1 MQTKTARPMSP
12 ARLHQTEIFSM
23 PGTAAP
29 GRRRTPVPAS
39 AHHTRSAADPDL
51 DTTLHTA
58 GSPSGVAAAAAAAAV
73 TVAVSAADTSRDRAL
88 RLAWRAWL
96 LVAALAAA
104 YLLPGIVG
112 HDPWKQDETYTFG
125 IIQHMLE
132 TGDFVVPTNAGQ
144 PFMEKPP
151 LYAAVA
157 TSLAWLLQRVM
168 PLHDAARLASA
179 LFAALAFG
187 FIARAARSA
196 SRAERWLDLRVLGPV
211 VLSAGTLVVVKHV
224 HDMMTDVA
232 LFAGTAMGF
241 CGLLELVMQHVAR
254 GRQLQHGLPVRPSGP
269 WAAPL
274 FGAGVGIALMS
285 KGLFVPLVFAATLV
299 AAMALYPACRTRA
312 FARSLGLAALVF
324 APFALIWPIALF
336 LRSETL
342 FMTWFWDNNVG
353 RFFGF
358 SVPELGAENDKPF
371 FILRAFVLL
380 GFPVAPLAITA
391 LARGAWREWRTPR
404 IALPVLFAGIG
415 LAVLQ
420 VSATS
425 RQLYI
430 LPFFAPL
437 ALVAAQAIERL
448 PRALHLAWDY
458 LSRALFGT
466 VVMLAW
472 AIWAVMAD
480 PNASRAGVAVLGRWL
495 PLDWTMP
502 LVPGFVIGALALTV
516 GWLWLLPKLRTT
528 GPWRG
533 ALSWGAGALV
543 AWGLVYTLLL
553 PWLDVAKSYRSVF
566 EDLNAHLA
574 LEWNDGDCMASLH
587 GLGESEAPMLYYFSG
602 IRHTPIDDATTTRC
616 TWMIVQGVRAVDPAP
631 GSEWKLF
638 WTGARPG
645 DNEELL
651 RVYVRTPDQHALQ

>member
-1 MQTKTARPMSP
+1 
-12 ARLHQTEIFSM
+12 M

-29 GRRRTPVPAS
+29 SRRRTSVPAP
-39 AHHTRSAADPDL
+39 AAHTRS
-51 DTTLHTA
+51 T
-58 GSPSGVAAAAAAAAV
+58 
-73 TVAVSAADTSRDRAL
+73 ADTDVLATLDVAGTPIAASTATISAPRDRSL
-88 RLAWRAWL
+88 LLGWRAWL
-96 LVAALAAA
+96 FIAVLVCA
-104 YLLPGIVG
+104 YTLPGVLG

-132 TGDFVVPTNAGQ
+132 TGDFVVPTNAGL

-151 LYAAVA
+151 LYAWVA

-187 FIARAARSA
+187 FIARAARVA
-196 SRAERWLDLRVLGPV
+196 SRADTWFDLRVLGPV
-211 VLSAGTLVVVKHV
+211 VLSAGTLVVIKHV

-232 LFAGTAMGF
+232 LFAGTAIGF

-254 GRQLQHGLPVRPSGP
+254 AQQMRHGLPVHPAGR
-269 WAAPL
+269 WAAPI
-274 FGAGVGIALMS
+274 FGAGVGIALMA

-299 AAMALYPACRTRA
+299 CTLALYPACRTRS
-312 FARSLGLAALVF
+312 FARALGVAALVF
-324 APFALIWPIALF
+324 APFALIWPTALF

-371 FILRAFVLL
+371 FILRAFLTV
-380 GFPVAPLAITA
+380 GFPVAPLAIVA
-391 LARGAWREWRTPR
+391 LARGAWRDWRAPR

-415 LAVLQ
+415 LVVLQ

-448 PRALHLAWDY
+448 PRQLHLAWDY
-458 LSRALFGT
+458 LSRILFGT
-466 VVMLAW
+466 VVVLAW

-480 PNASRAGVAVLGRWL
+480 PAASRADLALLGRWL

-502 LVPGFVIGALALTV
+502 IQPALVTGALALTV
-516 GWLWLLPKLRTT
+516 GWLTLLPKLRTT
-528 GPWRG
+528 GLWRG

-543 AWGLVYTLLL
+543 AWGLIYTLLL

-566 EDLNAHLA
+566 DDLNAHLA

-602 IRHTPIDDATTTRC
+602 IEHTPIDDAKTTRC

-638 WTGARPG
+638 WAGARPG

-651 RVYVRTPDQHALQ
+651 RVYVRTPEQHLQ

>member
-1 MQTKTARPMSP
+1 
-12 ARLHQTEIFSM
+12 M

-39 AHHTRSAADPDL
+39 AAHTRSTADTDAIATLDAAGTP
-51 DTTLHTA
+51 
-58 GSPSGVAAAAAAAAV
+58 VAASTAAI
-73 TVAVSAADTSRDRAL
+73 SPPRERSL
-88 RLAWRAWL
+88 PLGWRAWL
-96 LVAALAAA
+96 FVAALVCA
-104 YLLPGIVG
+104 YTLPGVLG

-132 TGDFVVPTNAGQ
+132 TGDFVVPTNAGL

-151 LYAAVA
+151 LYAWVA

-187 FIARAARSA
+187 FIARAARVA
-196 SRAERWLDLRVLGPV
+196 SRSDTWFDLRVLGPV
-211 VLSAGTLVVVKHV
+211 VLSASTLVVIKHV

-254 GRQLQHGLPVRPSGP
+254 AQQMRHGLPPHPAGR
-269 WAAPL
+269 WTAPI
-274 FGAGVGIALMS
+274 FGAGVGIALMA
-285 KGLFVPLVFAATLV
+285 KGLFVPLVFVATLV
-299 AAMALYPACRTRA
+299 CTLALYPACRTRA
-312 FARSLGLAALVF
+312 FARALGVAALVF
-324 APFALIWPIALF
+324 APFALIWPTALF

-371 FILRAFVLL
+371 FILRAFLL
-380 GFPVAPLAITA
+380 VGFPVAPLAIVA
-391 LARGAWREWRTPR
+391 LARGAWRDWRAPR

-415 LAVLQ
+415 LVVLQ

-437 ALVAAQAIERL
+437 ALVAAQAIDRL
-448 PRALHLAWDY
+448 PRRAHLAWDY
-458 LSRALFGT
+458 LSRILFGT
-466 VVMLAW
+466 VVALAW

-480 PNASRAGVAVLGRWL
+480 SAASRADLALLGRWL

-502 LVPGFVIGALALTV
+502 IQPALVTGALALTV
-516 GWLWLLPKLRTT
+516 GWLTLLPKLRTT
-528 GPWRG
+528 GLWRG

-566 EDLNAHLA
+566 DDLNAHLA

-602 IRHTPIDDATTTRC
+602 IQHTPIDDAKTTRC

-651 RVYVRTPDQHALQ
+651 RVYVRTPEQHPQ

>member
-1 MQTKTARPMSP
+1 MSGGAATTA
-12 ARLHQTEIFSM
+12 
-23 PGTAAP
+23 TASR
-29 GRRRTPVPAS
+29 GR
-39 AHHTRSAADPDL
+39 
-51 DTTLHTA
+51 
-58 GSPSGVAAAAAAAAV
+58 VA
-73 TVAVSAADTSRDRAL
+73 L
-88 RLAWRAWL
+88 LGWRAWL
-96 LVAALAAA
+96 LVAALFCA
-104 YLLPGIVG
+104 YALPGVLG

-151 LYAAVA
+151 LYAWVA

-179 LFAALAFG
+179 LFAMLAFG
-187 FIARAARSA
+187 FVARAARAA
-196 SRAERWLDLRVLGPV
+196 SRADSWFDLRVIGPV
-211 VLSAGTLVVVKHV
+211 VLSASTLVVIKHV

-241 CGLLELVMQHVAR
+241 CGLLELVMHHVAR
-254 GRQLQHGLPVRPSGP
+254 ARQLRHGLPVRPSNR

-274 FGAGVGIALMS
+274 FGAGVGIALMA
-285 KGLFVPLVFAATLV
+285 KGLFVPLVFAATLTAV
-299 AAMALYPACRTRA
+299 PVLYPACRTRA
-312 FARSLGLAALVF
+312 FARALGVAALVF
-324 APFALIWPIALF
+324 APFALIWPTALF
-336 LRSETL
+336 MRSETL
-342 FMTWFWDNNVG
+342 FLAWFWDNNVG

-371 FILRAFVLL
+371 FILRAFVGV
-380 GFPVAPLAITA
+380 GFPVAPLAIVA
-391 LARGAWREWRTPR
+391 LARGAWRDWRTPR

-437 ALVAAQAIERL
+437 ALVAAQAIDRL
-448 PRALHLAWDY
+448 PHGLHRAWDY
-458 LSRALFGT
+458 LSRALFGA
-466 VVMLAW
+466 VVVLAW
-472 AIWAVMAD
+472 AIWSVMAD
-480 PNASRAGVAVLGRWL
+480 PTMSRAHLAPLGRWL

-502 LVPGFVIGALALTV
+502 IEPGLVLGALALTL

-528 GPWRG
+528 GRWRG

-566 EDLNAHLA
+566 DDLNAHLA

-602 IRHTPIDDATTTRC
+602 IQHLPIDDAKSTRC

-631 GSEWKLF
+631 GNEWKLF
-638 WTGARPG
+638 WSGARPG
-645 DNEELL
+645 DNDELL
-651 RVYVRTPDQHALQ
+651 RVYVRTPEQHAP

>member
-1 MQTKTARPMSP
+1 
-12 ARLHQTEIFSM
+12 M

-29 GRRRTPVPAS
+29 SRRRTSVPAS
-39 AHHTRSAADPDL
+39 AAHTRSTADTDVIATL
-51 DTTLHTA
+51 DVA
-58 GSPSGVAAAAAAAAV
+58 GTPVAASTAAASPA
-73 TVAVSAADTSRDRAL
+73 RDRAL
-88 RLAWRAWL
+88 LLGWRAWL
-96 LVAALAAA
+96 FVAALVCA
-104 YLLPGIVG
+104 YTLPGVLG

-132 TGDFVVPTNAGQ
+132 TGDFVVPTNAGL

-151 LYAAVA
+151 LYAWVA

-187 FIARAARSA
+187 FIARAARMA
-196 SRAERWLDLRVLGPV
+196 SRTENWFDLRVLGPV
-211 VLSAGTLVVVKHV
+211 VLSAGTLVVIKHV

-254 GRQLQHGLPVRPSGP
+254 AQQMRHGLPVHPASR

-274 FGAGVGIALMS
+274 FGAGVGIALMA

-299 AAMALYPACRTRA
+299 CTLVLYPACRTRS
-312 FARSLGLAALVF
+312 FARALGIAALVF
-324 APFALIWPIALF
+324 APFALIWPTALF

-342 FMTWFWDNNVG
+342 FMKWFWDNNVG

-358 SVPELGAENDKPF
+358 SVPELGAENDKPL
-371 FILRAFVLL
+371 FILRAFLTV
-380 GFPVAPLAITA
+380 GFPIAPLAIVA
-391 LARGAWREWRTPR
+391 LARGAWRDWRVPSV
-404 IALPVLFAGIG
+404 ALPVLFAGIG
-415 LAVLQ
+415 LVVLQ
-420 VSATS
+420 ISATS

-448 PRALHLAWDY
+448 PRRLHLAWDY
-458 LSRALFGT
+458 LSRLLFGT
-466 VVMLAW
+466 VVVLAW

-480 PNASRAGVAVLGRWL
+480 PAASRADLALLGRWL

-502 LVPGFVIGALALTV
+502 IQPALVTGALALTV
-516 GWLWLLPKLRTT
+516 GWLTLLPKLRTT
-528 GPWRG
+528 GRWRG

-553 PWLDVAKSYRSVF
+553 PWLDAAKSYRSVF
-566 EDLNAHLA
+566 DDLNAHLA
-574 LEWNDGDCMASLH
+574 LEWNDGDCMASLP
-587 GLGESEAPMLYYFSG
+587 GFGESEAPMMYYFSG
-602 IRHTPIDDATTTRC
+602 IQHTPIDDAKTTRC
-616 TWMIVQGVRAVDPAP
+616 TWMIVQGVRAVEPAP

-645 DNEELL
+645 DNDELL
-651 RVYVRTPDQHALQ
+651 RVYVRTPEQHLQ

>member
-1 MQTKTARPMSP
+1 
-12 ARLHQTEIFSM
+12 M

-39 AHHTRSAADPDL
+39 AAHTRSTADTDAIATLDAAGTP
-51 DTTLHTA
+51 
-58 GSPSGVAAAAAAAAV
+58 VAASTAAI
-73 TVAVSAADTSRDRAL
+73 SPPRERSL
-88 RLAWRAWL
+88 PLGWRAWL
-96 LVAALAAA
+96 FVAALVCA
-104 YLLPGIVG
+104 YTLPGVLG

-132 TGDFVVPTNAGQ
+132 TGDFVVPTNAGL

-151 LYAAVA
+151 LYAWVA

-187 FIARAARSA
+187 FIARAARVA
-196 SRAERWLDLRVLGPV
+196 SRSDTWFDLRVLGPV
-211 VLSAGTLVVVKHV
+211 VLSASTLVVIKHV

-254 GRQLQHGLPVRPSGP
+254 AQQMRHGLPPHPAGR

-274 FGAGVGIALMS
+274 FGAGVGIALMA

-299 AAMALYPACRTRA
+299 CTLALYPACRTRA
-312 FARSLGLAALVF
+312 FARALGVAALVF
-324 APFALIWPIALF
+324 APFALIWPTALF

-371 FILRAFVLL
+371 FILRAFLL
-380 GFPVAPLAITA
+380 VGFPVAPLAIVA
-391 LARGAWREWRTPR
+391 LARGAWRDWRAPR

-415 LAVLQ
+415 LVVLQ

-437 ALVAAQAIERL
+437 ALVAAQAIDRL
-448 PRALHLAWDY
+448 PRRAHLAWDY
-458 LSRALFGT
+458 LSRILFGT
-466 VVMLAW
+466 VVALAW

-480 PNASRAGVAVLGRWL
+480 SAASRADLALLGRWL

-502 LVPGFVIGALALTV
+502 IQPALVTGALALTV
-516 GWLWLLPKLRTT
+516 GWLTLLPKLRTT
-528 GPWRG
+528 GRWRG

-566 EDLNAHLA
+566 DDLNAHLA

-602 IRHTPIDDATTTRC
+602 IQHTPIDDAKTTRC
-616 TWMIVQGVRAVDPAP
+616 TWMIVQGVRAVDPVP
-631 GSEWKLF
+631 GNEWKLF

-651 RVYVRTPDQHALQ
+651 RVYVRTPEQHPQ

>member
-1 MQTKTARPMSP
+1 MQGS
-12 ARLHQTEIFSM
+12 
-23 PGTAAP
+23 AAP
-29 GRRRTPVPAS
+29 SRRRTSVPAPAQHVRAS
-39 AHHTRSAADPDL
+39 AETGLAGPVQDASASAA
-51 DTTLHTA
+51 TA
-58 GSPSGVAAAAAAAAV
+58 PARSRVARV
-73 TVAVSAADTSRDRAL
+73 G
-88 RLAWRAWL
+88 WRAWL
-96 LVAALAAA
+96 FVAAVFCA
-104 YLLPGIVG
+104 YVLPGVLG

-132 TGDFVVPTNAGQ
+132 TGDFVVPTNAGL

-151 LYAAVA
+151 LYAWVA

-187 FIARAARSA
+187 FIARSARIA
-196 SRAERWLDLRVLGPV
+196 SRADTWFDLKVIGPV
-211 VLSAGTLVVVKHV
+211 ALCASSLVVIKHV

-232 LFAGTAMGF
+232 LFAGTAIGF
-241 CGLLELVMQHVAR
+241 SGLLELVMQHVAR
-254 GRQLQHGLPVRPSGP
+254 ARHAQLGLPVESGNR
-269 WAAPL
+269 WAAPI
-274 FGAGVGIALMS
+274 FGAGVGIALMA

-299 AAMALYPACRTRA
+299 GALVLYPACRTRS
-312 FARSLGLAALVF
+312 FARALGIAALVF

-336 LRSETL
+336 MRSETL

-371 FILRAFVLL
+371 FILRAFLL
-380 GFPVAPLAITA
+380 VGFPVAPLAIVA
-391 LARGAWREWRTPR
+391 LARGVWRDWRTPR
-404 IALPVLFAGIG
+404 VALPVLFTGVG
-415 LAVLQ
+415 LTVLV

-437 ALVAAQAIERL
+437 ALVAAQAVERL
-448 PRALHLAWDY
+448 PRRLHLAWDY
-458 LSRALFGT
+458 LSRILFGT
-466 VVMLAW
+466 VVALAW

-480 PNASRAGVAVLGRWL
+480 PAASRADLAPLGRWL

-502 LVPGFVIGALALTV
+502 IEPALVTGALVLTV
-516 GWLWLLPKLRTT
+516 GWLTLLPKLRAT
-528 GPWRG
+528 GLWRG

-543 AWGLVYTLLL
+543 AWGLIYTLLL

-566 EDLNAHLA
+566 DDLNAHLA

-602 IRHTPIDDATTTRC
+602 IQHTPIDDAKTTRC
-616 TWMIVQGVRAVDPAP
+616 TWMIVQGVRSVDPAP

-638 WTGARPG
+638 WSGARPG
-645 DNEELL
+645 DNDELL
-651 RVYVRTPDQHALQ
+651 RVYVRTPEQHLQ

>member
-1 MQTKTARPMSP
+1 
-12 ARLHQTEIFSM
+12 M

-39 AHHTRSAADPDL
+39 AAHTRSTADTDAIATLDAAGTP
-51 DTTLHTA
+51 
-58 GSPSGVAAAAAAAAV
+58 VAASTAAI
-73 TVAVSAADTSRDRAL
+73 SPPRERSL
-88 RLAWRAWL
+88 LLGWRAWL
-96 LVAALAAA
+96 FVVALVCA
-104 YLLPGIVG
+104 YTLPGVLG

-132 TGDFVVPTNAGQ
+132 TGDFVVPTNAGL

-151 LYAAVA
+151 LYAWVA

-187 FIARAARSA
+187 FIARAARVA
-196 SRAERWLDLRVLGPV
+196 SRADTWLDLRVLGPV
-211 VLSAGTLVVVKHV
+211 VLSASTLVVIKHV

-254 GRQLQHGLPVRPSGP
+254 AQQMRHGLPPHPAGR
-269 WAAPL
+269 WAAPI
-274 FGAGVGIALMS
+274 FGAGVGIALMA

-299 AAMALYPACRTRA
+299 CTLALYPACRTRA
-312 FARSLGLAALVF
+312 FARALGVAALVF
-324 APFALIWPIALF
+324 APFALIWPTALF

-371 FILRAFVLL
+371 FILRAFLL
-380 GFPVAPLAITA
+380 VGFPVAPLAIVA
-391 LARGAWREWRTPR
+391 LARGAWRDWRAPR

-415 LAVLQ
+415 LVVLQ

-437 ALVAAQAIERL
+437 ALVAAQAIDRL
-448 PRALHLAWDY
+448 PRRVHFAWDY
-458 LSRALFGT
+458 LSRILFGT
-466 VVMLAW
+466 VVALVW

-480 PNASRAGVAVLGRWL
+480 PAASRADLALLGRWL

-502 LVPGFVIGALALTV
+502 IQPALVTGALALTV
-516 GWLWLLPKLRTT
+516 GWLTLLPKLRTT
-528 GPWRG
+528 GLWRG

-543 AWGLVYTLLL
+543 AWGLIYTLLL

-566 EDLNAHLA
+566 DDLNAHLA

-602 IRHTPIDDATTTRC
+602 IQHTPIDDAKTTRC

-651 RVYVRTPDQHALQ
+651 RVYVRTPEQHRQ

>member
-1 MQTKTARPMSP
+1 MPPDQLDPN
-12 ARLHQTEIFSM
+12 EIFSM

-29 GRRRTPVPAS
+29 GRRRTSAPAS
-39 AHHTRSAADPDL
+39 AHARSPADPDL
-51 DTTLHTA
+51 STTLHAA
-58 GSPSGVAAAAAAAAV
+58 GPFA
-73 TVAVSAADTSRDRAL
+73 AADTAAPGAARDRIL
-88 RLAWRAWL
+88 RLGWRVWM
-96 LVAALAAA
+96 LVAALLCA
-104 YLLPGIVG
+104 YTLPGVLG

-132 TGDFVVPTNAGQ
+132 TGDFVVPTNAGL

-151 LYAAVA
+151 LYAWVA

-196 SRAERWLDLRVLGPV
+196 SRADSWLDLRVIGPV

-224 HDMMTDVA
+224 HDMITDVA
-232 LFAGTAMGF
+232 LFAGAAIGF

-254 GRQLQHGLPVRPSGP
+254 GRQVQHGLPVRPAGR
-269 WAAPL
+269 WAAPM
-274 FGAGVGIALMS
+274 FGAGVGIALMA
-285 KGLFVPLVFAATLV
+285 KGLFVPLVFAATV
-299 AAMALYPACRTRA
+299 VGTMVLYPACRTRA
-312 FARSLGLAALVF
+312 FARSLGVAALVF
-324 APFALIWPIALF
+324 APFALIWPTVLF

-358 SVPELGAENDKPF
+358 SVPELGAENDKPL
-371 FILRAFVLL
+371 FILRAFLL
-380 GFPVAPLAITA
+380 VGFPVAPLAIVA
-391 LARGAWREWRTPR
+391 LARGAWRDWRTPH
-404 IALPVLFAGIG
+404 IGLPVLFVGIG

-437 ALVAAQAIERL
+437 SLVAAQAIDRL
-448 PRALHLAWDY
+448 PRGLHLAWDY
-458 LSRALFGT
+458 LSRLLFGT
-466 VVMLAW
+466 VVVLAW
-472 AIWAVMAD
+472 AIWATMAD
-480 PNASRAGVAVLGRWL
+480 PGASRASIAPLGRWL

-502 LVPGFVIGALALTV
+502 IVPALVLGALVLTI
-516 GWLWLLPKLRTT
+516 GWLTLLPKLRTT

-533 ALSWGAGALV
+533 ALSWSAGALA

-566 EDLNAHLA
+566 DDLNAHLA

-602 IRHTPIDDATTTRC
+602 IQHTPIDDAKTTRC
-616 TWMIVQGVRAVDPAP
+616 TWMIVQGVRTVDPSP
-631 GSEWKLF
+631 GNEWKLF
-638 WTGARPG
+638 WSGARPG
-645 DNEELL
+645 DDKEML
-651 RVYVRTPDQHALQ
+651 RVYVRTPEQHNAP